1 MPNSEKRPV
10 VVTILREEPGLAVG
24 LTDMRSAGRL
34 ATVTLSEHL
43 LAELGRRSSKL
54 LGNGTTPAVGD
65 AATQDPVRDLGGV
78 IFGRLLPEPIRDYL
92 INNSGS
98 PLYLQLDERVIGIP
112 WELAYDGES
121 FLGEKFAIARQIVS
135 QSGLPPAGAIRRARD
150 VVKVLLVRGRHDTAG
165 LAYADQLARRLET
178 IDGVLLTNARVQEL
192 TQTQALKLVGEHD
205 VVHYVGPLGRYDAGS
220 DDIAWWKDAE
230 ISLRDVASLPA
241 APQLLISDDSRGAIP
256 DASLARAASGSGL
269 NLIMAPGGTAGG
281 DGLQFM
287 QLLHGALA
295 RGNALAEALRQ
306 TRALMA
312 HRSEGGEILSF
323 LTSFYGDASHVLVSR
338 DRAPQRDNRRQV
350 TLLSCDIV
358 ESTQLLKRLGDEKYA
373 DILERYRTRCAR
385 VVAAHGGY
393 LEDAKGD
400 GILCLFGYPVA
411 HEDSAARCLRAA
423 RDILHSIADLDI
435 RVRVGVATGEV
446 AVAGRMPVGDVIH
459 FTIRLQSNADVGT
472 VFVAESTRQ
481 IVRARFVF
489 ERVDRRVDLKGF
501 DDPGA
506 VYRLVAES
514 PTAGAEPFEA
524 TQRLTPF
531 IGRAEELRAIEQHW
545 SGARAGAAR
554 AVLISGEAGIGK
566 SRLVHEFR
574 RALVLRGERAIAC
587 RCTPDY
593 VHSAFH
599 PVIDFLGRH
608 LDIQRA
614 DTVEEKLDKIE
625 RMLPPGS
632 GAGAAALIAELLS
645 IPFDTRYPPLRFS
658 AERHREATLDILV
671 SWIKQEAQAAPVCVI
686 VEDTHWI
693 DPSTRELLHRLV
705 QQAARLPLLVLL
717 TARPESAR
725 AVPGLSA
732 EPIELKGLSMEA
744 ARAMVLGASG
754 DARLPRDTVH
764 FLAERADGVPLFIEE
779 STRMALDVS
788 AAAHTDFASALRSTV
803 PATIHDLLMARLDR
817 LPTAKQ
823 VAQLGATIGR
833 EFSLALLESVLA
845 HESSPIRID
854 NLATRLAVL
863 VDSGLLI
870 EKGGPADTAY
880 FFKHALIRDAAYG
893 SLWERD
899 RKRLHLAI
907 ATVIADK
914 FPELTEN
921 QPEVLAHHYTEAGLG
936 AKAIQ
941 FWEHAA
947 RRAASRSA
955 HAEAISHLSHALDL
969 VARQE
974 HTPERDKTELR
985 LQLMLAGRLIATEGY
1000 GADRVERIY
1009 TRALE
1014 LCRVVGDE
1022 SSLLKARLGL
1032 EAYHFMRADFDKAHE
1047 FASQAGAMLSRSADP
1062 VRRFQSQWTV
1072 GNILF
1077 HQGDGVS
1084 ALQYWDACLAH
1095 YDRAHHRPSAVQ
1107 DPGIMCLCY
1116 SAWLKWQLGYPDDA
1130 ASRVHK
1136 VVALATEL
1144 NHPFSM
1150 GEAYGFCTAVHH
1162 FRGESQVALR
1172 NAERAIQICEEGGF
1186 AVWLAHAKLMHG
1198 RIVAELGDPQAGI
1211 AEMRQ
1216 AYDMW
1221 SATGAVV
1228 TRPFYLAQQAEG
1240 LGLAGRPDEAL
1251 SILETAYDIVRRYG
1265 ERYHEAEIRRL
1276 IGEFILQS
1284 GARHGR
1290 DQHEDAERWLTG
1302 ALEVARTR
1310 QFRSMEL
1317 RAATSLARLL
1327 LAQSRAR
1334 EAVRILE
1341 PAYSLF
1347 SEGRNTGDLVRAQ
1360 ALLEELRAACT

>member
-1 MPNSEKRPV
+1 MGASRMANNEQRPV
-10 VVTILREEPGLAVG
+10 VLTILREDPGLAVG

-34 ATVTLSEHL
+34 ATVQLSEHL
-43 LAELGRRSSKL
+43 LAELGRRTSRL
-54 LGNGTTPAVGD
+54 
-65 AATQDPVRDLGGV
+65 AAKRLDGGAQDPLRDLGGV

-112 WELAYDGES
+112 WELAYDGQS
-121 FLGEKFAIARQIVS
+121 FLGEKFAVARQIVS
-135 QSGLPPAGAIRRARD
+135 ESVLPPAGAIRRARD
-150 VVKVLLVRGRHDTAG
+150 VVKVLVVRGRYGASD

-178 IDGVLLTNARVQEL
+178 IDGMLITNARVDEL
-192 TQTQALKLVGEHD
+192 TQAQALRLMGEHD
-205 VVHYVGPLGRYDAGS
+205 VVHYIGPLGRYDAGS
-220 DDIAWWKDAE
+220 DDIAWWKDVE
-230 ISLRDVASLPA
+230 ISLRDVAALPA
-241 APQLLISDDSRGAIP
+241 APQLLISDDSRGAVP

-269 NLIMAPGGTAGG
+269 NLIMAPAGTTAD

-312 HRSEGGEILSF
+312 HRSSGGEILSF
-323 LTSFYGDASHVLVSR
+323 LTSFYGEASHVLVSR
-338 DRAPQRDNRRQV
+338 ERPAQRDNRRQV

-358 ESTQLLKRLGDEKYA
+358 ESTQLLKTLGDEKYA

-385 VVAAHGGY
+385 AVAAHGGY

-423 RDILHSIADLDI
+423 RDVLQAVAELDI
-435 RVRVGVATGEV
+435 RVRIGVATGEV

-459 FTIRLQSNADVGT
+459 FTIRLQSNADVGS

-481 IVRARFVF
+481 IVRDRFVF

-501 DDPGA
+501 DEPGT
-506 VYRLVAES
+506 VYRLIGENE
-514 PTAGAEPFEA
+514 TAGVEPFEA
-524 TQRLTPF
+524 AQRLTPF
-531 IGRAEELRAIEQHW
+531 IGRTEELHAIERHW
-545 SGARAGAAR
+545 AAARAGHAR
-554 AVLISGEAGIGK
+554 ALVISGEAGIGK

-574 RALVLRGERAIAC
+574 RALVLKGERAIAC

-608 LDIQRA
+608 LDLQRA
-614 DTVEEKLDKIE
+614 DSVEDKLDKIE
-625 RMLPPGS
+625 RMLSPDAAEGS
-632 GAGAAALIAELLS
+632 AALIAELLS
-645 IPFDTRYPPLRFS
+645 IPFDTRYAPLRFS
-658 AERHREATLDILV
+658 AEKHREATLGVLV
-671 SWIKQEAQAAPVCVI
+671 SWIQREAESGPVSVI

-693 DPSTRELLHRLV
+693 DPSTRELLHRLM
-705 QQAARLPLLVLL
+705 QQATHLPLLVIL
-717 TARPESAR
+717 TARPEGAH
-725 AVPGLSA
+725 AIAGISA
-732 EPIELKGLSMEA
+732 EQLELKGLSFEA

-754 DARLPRDTVH
+754 DTKLPRDTVH

-788 AAAHTDFASALRSTV
+788 VTAEADFASALRSTV

-833 EFSLALLESVLA
+833 EFPLALLESVLA

-854 NLATRLAVL
+854 NLGTRIGLL
-863 VDSGLLI
+863 VDSGLLL
-870 EKGGPADTAY
+870 EKDGPTNTAY
-880 FFKHALIRDAAYG
+880 SFKHALIRDAAYG

-899 RKRLHLAI
+899 RKHLHRAI
-907 ATVIADK
+907 ATVIGDK
-914 FPELTEN
+914 FPDLAET

-936 AKAIQ
+936 AQAIQ
-941 FWEHAA
+941 FWERAA
-947 RRAASRSA
+947 RRATSRSA
-955 HAEAISHLSHALDL
+955 HAEAISHLTQALDL
-969 VARQE
+969 VSRLE
-974 HTPERDKTELR
+974 HSTERDKTELR
-985 LQLMLAGRLIATEGY
+985 LQLVLAGRLIATEGY
-1000 GADRVERIY
+1000 GADRVERVY
-1009 TRALE
+1009 TRALD

-1022 SSLLKARLGL
+1022 PSLLKARLGL

-1047 FASQAGAMLSRSADP
+1047 FTRQAGEMLARSDDP

-1077 HQGDGVS
+1077 HQGDGIS
-1084 ALQYWDACLAH
+1084 ALQYWDSCLAN
-1095 YDRAHHRPSAVQ
+1095 YDRTHHRPSAVQ
-1107 DPGIMCLCY
+1107 DPGVMCLCY
-1116 SAWLKWQLGYPDDA
+1116 SAWLKWYLGYPDDA
-1130 ASRVHK
+1130 ANRAHK

-1162 FRGESQVALR
+1162 FRGESEVALR
-1172 NAERAIQICEEGGF
+1172 NAERAIQICEEGRF
-1186 AVWLAHAKLMHG
+1186 AVWLAHAKLMRG
-1198 RIVAELGDPQAGI
+1198 RIVAGLGDPQAGL

-1240 LGLAGRPDEAL
+1240 LGLAGQPDEAL
-1251 SILETAYDIVRRYG
+1251 SLLETAYDLVRRYG

-1284 GARHGR
+1284 GARHGSKR
-1290 DQHEDAERWLTG
+1290 NEDAERWLTG
-1302 ALEVARTR
+1302 ALEVARSR

-1317 RAATSLARLL
+1317 RAAISLARLL
-1327 LAQSRAR
+1327 GTQSRAS
-1334 EAVRILE
+1334 EAVRILA
-1341 PAYSLF
+1341 PAYGWF
-1347 SEGRNTGDLVRAQ
+1347 TEGRSTGDLVRAK
-1360 ALLEELRAACT
+1360 ALLEELRATA